1 MKSMPAQSLCEMET
15 MIPDELIAAL
25 NKTAGQEVHGHKHN
39 LKNRFELK
47 KTLGEGTYGKVKLA
61 LERTTGEQFAIKYI
75 RKSKIHDE
83 HDLNRIRREIKI
95 MSSVRHPHIV
105 NVREVFENK
114 DKIILV
120 MECAD
125 GGELYDY
132 INNKQ
137 LTEKDARRVFRQIV
151 SAIKHCHQNGI
162 VHRDLKLE
170 NILLDR
176 DYNAKIADFGLS
188 NFYSPT
194 ELLKTYCGSPLYAS
208 PEIVNGLPYYG
219 PEVDCWSLGV
229 VLYTL
234 VYGTMPFDGTN
245 FKKLRTQITTGDY
258 YEPDKPSEAAGLIRH
273 LLTVNPAKRATISDI
288 LSHWWVNLG
297 HSFMPDNEP
306 YIPPMVLQPVPSYH
320 NQTLSSSSESDD
332 GEPQCSGK
340 TKTVKPL
347 KGILKK
353 PKMTENVSEKK
364 CNDSLMPNIERTV
377 NENVILADSQPSD
390 EAVFNESPDNQTG
403 SQISNLSES
412 VSQSNQISN
421 DIEDDASVV
430 ADETSGKK
438 VFDSRMMPKRS
449 ILKRKGK
456 FSAGD
461 SGCELN
467 DLNRKDS
474 VCLSVRPMDLSE
486 ADSALDSPDNVLPHD
501 NISMDKTRSSCDNL
515 QLGAFSFGMTE
526 TLTSKDSQN
535 LATAES
541 VPLSVI
547 PRRRGILKNA
557 NRDSD
562 KRLSACS
569 TGSNSSADI
578 LDFSY
583 DSFDE
588 ILKSRFCS
596 DTSPKTSPD
605 YGSDVRDLRLQ
616 GQAALQDDLF
626 NYQEAKEVYQ
636 KALDIC
642 KDM

>member
-1 MKSMPAQSLCEMET
+1 MKSMPAQLLCDMET
-15 MIPDELIAAL
+15 MIPDDLIAGL
-25 NKTAGQEVHGHKHN
+25 NKSAGPGVVGHKHN
-39 LKNRFELK
+39 LRNRFELK

-61 LERTTGEQFAIKYI
+61 VERSTGEQVAIKYI

-95 MSSVRHPHIV
+95 MSSLRHPHIV
-105 NVREVFENK
+105 RVNEVFENK

-132 INNKQ
+132 INNNQ

-151 SAIKHCHQNGI
+151 SAIKYCHQNGI

-170 NILLDR
+170 NILLDH
-176 DYNAKIADFGLS
+176 DNNAKIADFGLS
-188 NFYSPT
+188 NFYSQT
-194 ELLKTYCGSPLYAS
+194 ELLRTYCGSPLYAS

-234 VYGTMPFDGTN
+234 VYGTMPFDGSN

-273 LLTVNPAKRATISDI
+273 LLTVNPAKRATITDI

-297 HSFMPDNEP
+297 HSLMPDNEP

-320 NQTLSSSSESDD
+320 NQTLSSSSESDE
-332 GEPQCSGK
+332 GESECAGK
-340 TKTVKPL
+340 TKTIKPL

-353 PKMTENVSEKK
+353 PKMTESALEKM
-364 CNDSLMPNIERTV
+364 CNDSSVPKMESLV
-377 NENVILADSQPSD
+377 NENVIPVDIQAADD
-390 EAVFNESPDNQTG
+390 TVFKDLPENQTG
-403 SQISNLSES
+403 SHTSNLTSG
-412 VSQSNQISN
+412 SQSNQIPN
-421 DIEDDASVV
+421 DSGDAEVV
-430 ADETSGKK
+430 DETSGKK
-438 VFDSRMMPKRS
+438 LFDSRMMPKRG

-456 FSAGD
+456 FSSGD

-467 DLNRKDS
+467 DLNKKDNMG
-474 VCLSVRPMDLSE
+474 LSIRPMDLS
-486 ADSALDSPDNVLPHD
+486 DSAIDSPDNVLHRDSISD
-501 NISMDKTRSSCDNL
+501 NTKNLCDNL
-515 QLGAFSFGMTE
+515 QIGAFSFGTNE
-526 TLTSKDSQN
+526 TLTTKDGQFPTS
-535 LATAES
+535 TDG
-541 VPLSVI
+541 VPLTVI
-547 PRRRGILKNA
+547 PRRKGILKNA
-557 NRDSD
+557 NRDSY

-583 DSFDE
+583 DSFDD
-588 ILKSRFCS
+588 ILTSRFCGN
-596 DTSPKTSPD
+596 TLPKTEAD
-605 YGSDVRDLRLQ
+605 CGAEFQDVQ
-616 GQAALQDDLF
+616 MQAQDALQDDLL
-626 NYQEAKEVYQ
+626 NYQKTKEVYQ
-636 KALDIC
+636 EAVKLS
-642 KDM
+642 KDT